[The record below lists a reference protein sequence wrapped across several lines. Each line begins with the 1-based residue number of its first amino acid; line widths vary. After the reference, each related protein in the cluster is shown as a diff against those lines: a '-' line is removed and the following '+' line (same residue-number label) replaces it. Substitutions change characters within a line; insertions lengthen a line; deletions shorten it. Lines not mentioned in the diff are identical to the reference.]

1 MTCEL
6 IQGKKKHK
14 KTHKKS
20 EKNHTKLLFKKIR
33 VRQNSE
39 RLVVEIFLRKKTSLY
54 FFPRLPPSIDNY
66 VSCLCFKKANTLNV
80 IMVSHYTDDTID
92 VV

>member
-39 RLVVEIFLRKKTSLY
+39 RLVVEIFLRKKNKFVL
-54 FFPRLPPSIDNY
+54 FPPPSAINRQLCV
-66 VSCLCFKKANTLNV
+66 VSVF
-80 IMVSHYTDDTID
+80 
-92 VV
+92 

>member
-54 FFPRLPPSIDNY
+54 FFLRVFSAFWKNKNY
-66 VSCLCFKKANTLNV
+66 DFRILMNK
-80 IMVSHYTDDTID
+80 
-92 VV
+92 